1 MFRQLVNHVYGGYEV
16 FYAMVISHTVKP
28 FITGCQHLCG
38 ASYTIY
44 LTSSGKNVSPVFESA
59 VVPARYVF
67 AVGFTAF
74 EASLLNHAF
83 FSSTATRIGYTTGS
97 HEVFLMNNR
106 LAEYRLTEKIRP
118 TLNSVSDRIP
128 LWLNIK
134 NPVNIN
140 ITRHSA
146 DVINTFA
153 RFQAKNRADDDA
165 ASVLTLIN
173 RKGARNLKIILQ
185 KIQTRTS

>member
-1 MFRQLVNHVYGGYEV
+1 MFRQLYNHVYGGYEV
-16 FYAMVISHTVKP
+16 LCAMVISHVVKP
-28 FITGCQHLCG
+28 FITGSQHLCG
-38 ASYTIY
+38 ASCPVY
-44 LTSSGKNVSPVFESA
+44 LTASGKNVSPVIESA

-67 AVGFTAF
+67 AAGFTTF

-106 LAEYRLTEKIRP
+106 LAEYSLTAKIRP
-118 TLNSVSDRIP
+118 TLNSVSNRLP

-146 DVINTFA
+146 DVINTSA
-153 RFQAKNRADDDA
+153 HFQAENRADDDA
-165 ASVLTLIN
+165 ASVLTLFN
-173 RKGARNLKIILQ
+173 RNGAKNVKIILQ